1 MTTEPTLDLITLG
14 EGMVQLA
21 AQTTGPL
28 RHVRGY
34 EVHAAGSELNV
45 AIGAARLGLRVGWIS
60 RVGADG
66 FGDLLVAAARAEL
79 VDTSCVVRSA
89 DEPTGVF
96 FVQRGYPDGQSSSI
110 YYRAGSAGSLLSVD
124 DLDPSYL
131 GRTAIFHTSGISLAA
146 SPELNGAARAATQAA
161 AAAGARRSF
170 DVNYRAKLW
179 SVDAA
184 RPALERALADSDI
197 AFCSLADARA
207 VWEVPDAEAALELVG
222 SFGPAHVVVSCGA
235 EGAIMATPDGAVVR
249 SEAFPTQVVDPTGA
263 GDAFCAAV
271 LTGISRGWNAEMLLQ
286 RACLVGSMV
295 CGVVGDNEG
304 IPSLQDLELTAT
316 NSWVHR

>member
-1 MTTEPTLDLITLG
+1 MTVEPAIDLITLG

-45 AIGAARLGLRVGWIS
+45 AIGASRLGLRVGWVS
-60 RVGADG
+60 RLGADG
-66 FGDLLVAAARAEL
+66 FGDLLMAAARAEL
-79 VDTSCVVRSA
+79 VDTSRVVRSA
-89 DEPTGVF
+89 SDPTGVF

-110 YYRAGSAGSLLSVD
+110 YYRAGSAGSLLSAD
-124 DLDPSYL
+124 DLDRDYL
-131 GRTAIFHTSGISLAA
+131 ASTAIFHTSGISLAA
-146 SPELNGAARAATQAA
+146 SPQLNGAALTATEEA

-179 SVDAA
+179 AADEA
-184 RPALERALADSDI
+184 RPVLEAALARSDI
-197 AFCSLADARA
+197 AFCSLADAQA
-207 VWEVPDAEAALELVG
+207 VWAVPDAEAALELVS
-222 SFGPAHVVVSCGA
+222 SFGPAHVVVSCGPD
-235 EGAIMATPDGAVVR
+235 GAIMAGPDGALVR
-249 SEAFPTQVVDPTGA
+249 SDAFPTQVVDPTGA
-263 GDAFCAAV
+263 GDAFCATV
-271 LTGISRGWNAEMLLQ
+271 LTGISRGWPAEMLLQ
-286 RACLVGSMV
+286 RACLAGSMV

-304 IPSLQDLELTAT
+304 IPSLHDLELAAT

>member
-1 MTTEPTLDLITLG
+1 MTEPAFDLITLG
-14 EGMVQLA
+14 EGMAQLS

-28 RHVRGY
+28 RHVPGY
-34 EVHAAGSELNV
+34 EAHAAGSELNV

-66 FGDLLVAAARAEL
+66 FGDLLLAAARAEL
-79 VDTSCVVRSA
+79 VDTSQVVRGE

-96 FVQRGYPDGQSSSI
+96 FVQRGYSDGQSSSI
-110 YYRAGSAGSLLSVD
+110 YYRAGSAGSLLSAADVD
-124 DLDPSYL
+124 PDYVA
-131 GRTAIFHTSGISLAA
+131 RAAIFHTSGISLAA
-146 SPELNGAARAATQAA
+146 SPELNAAALAATAAA

-170 DVNYRAKLW
+170 DVNFRAKLW
-179 SVDAA
+179 SADDA
-184 RPALERALADSDI
+184 RPVLERALAGSEI

-207 VWEVPDAEAALELVG
+207 VWEVPDAEAALELVA

-235 EGAIMATPDGAVVR
+235 EGAIMAGPDGALVR
-249 SEAFPTQVVDPTGA
+249 SAAFPTQVVDPTGA

-271 LTGISRGWNAEMLLQ
+271 LTGLSRDWPAETTLQ

-304 IPSLQDLELTAT
+304 IPSLHDLELTAT